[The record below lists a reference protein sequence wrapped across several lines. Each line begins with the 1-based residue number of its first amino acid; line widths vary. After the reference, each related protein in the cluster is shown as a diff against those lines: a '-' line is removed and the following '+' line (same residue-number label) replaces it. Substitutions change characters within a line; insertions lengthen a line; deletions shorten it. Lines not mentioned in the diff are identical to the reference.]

1 MTVVRT
7 TSHQEQPSSCPE
19 RGGSCPAHAHATPS
33 SRTGRSTGRDGVPH
47 HLHGT
52 ARTPGGAHRASGAS
66 TAWSAGA
73 KRARAWR
80 SSAVRLRC
88 FAVGRYLQGLGRA
101 EEQGW
106 WGRGGG
112 WGCSGPV
119 PAARGRGGYAGA
131 VTMAIACASAAA
143 PGIQALNSGPE
154 FRPGIQAWAGE
165 S

>member
-1 MTVVRT
+1 MSREGMTVVRT

-88 FAVGRYLQGLGRA
+88 FAVGPNCRVQ
-101 EEQGW
+101 
-106 WGRGGG
+106 
-112 WGCSGPV
+112 PV
-119 PAARGRGGYAGA
+119 GAG
-131 VTMAIACASAAA
+131 AA
-143 PGIQALNSGPE
+143 PGYAPWVRAPGPAPGSAS
-154 FRPGIQAWAGE
+154 RPGSHARAAVGRISRPGSMCTGQPVHPRRCACDR

>member
-1 MTVVRT
+1 MSREGMTVVRT

-88 FAVGRYLQGLGRA
+88 FAVGPNCRVQ
-101 EEQGW
+101 
-106 WGRGGG
+106 
-112 WGCSGPV
+112 PV
-119 PAARGRGGYAGA
+119 GAG
-131 VTMAIACASAAA
+131 AA
-143 PGIQALNSGPE
+143 PGYAPWVRAPGPAPGSAS
-154 FRPGIQAWAGE
+154 RPGSHARAAVGRISRPGSMCTAHGTPAAIYM
-165 S
+165 

>member
-88 FAVGRYLQGLGRA
+88 FAVGPNCRVQ
-101 EEQGW
+101 
-106 WGRGGG
+106 
-112 WGCSGPV
+112 PV
-119 PAARGRGGYAGA
+119 GAG
-131 VTMAIACASAAA
+131 AA
-143 PGIQALNSGPE
+143 PGYAPWVRAPGPAPGSAS
-154 FRPGIQAWAGE
+154 RPGSHARAAVGRISRPGSMCTADTVHPRRFTCDR

>member
-1 MTVVRT
+1 MSREGMTVVRT

-19 RGGSCPAHAHATPS
+19 RGGSCRAHAHATPS

-88 FAVGRYLQGLGRA
+88 FAVGPNCRVQ
-101 EEQGW
+101 
-106 WGRGGG
+106 
-112 WGCSGPV
+112 PV
-119 PAARGRGGYAGA
+119 GAG
-131 VTMAIACASAAA
+131 AA
-143 PGIQALNSGPE
+143 PGYAPWVRAPGPAPGSAS
-154 FRPGIQAWAGE
+154 RPGSHARAAVGRISRPGSMCTHGAPAAMRM
-165 S
+165 

>member
-88 FAVGRYLQGLGRA
+88 FAVGPNCRVQ
-101 EEQGW
+101 
-106 WGRGGG
+106 
-112 WGCSGPV
+112 PV
-119 PAARGRGGYAGA
+119 GAG
-131 VTMAIACASAAA
+131 AA
-143 PGIQALNSGPE
+143 PGYAPWVRAPGPAPGSAS
-154 FRPGIQAWAGE
+154 RPGSHARAAVGRISRPGSMCTAHGAPAAIYM
-165 S
+165 

>member
-1 MTVVRT
+1 MVRT

-88 FAVGRYLQGLGRA
+88 FAVGPNCRVQ
-101 EEQGW
+101 
-106 WGRGGG
+106 
-112 WGCSGPV
+112 PV
-119 PAARGRGGYAGA
+119 GAG
-131 VTMAIACASAAA
+131 AA
-143 PGIQALNSGPE
+143 PGYAPWVRAPGPAPGSAS
-154 FRPGIQAWAGE
+154 RPGSHARAAVGRISRPGSMCTAARAPAAIYMYM
-165 S
+165 

>member
-1 MTVVRT
+1 VVRT

-88 FAVGRYLQGLGRA
+88 FAVGPNCRVQ
-101 EEQGW
+101 
-106 WGRGGG
+106 
-112 WGCSGPV
+112 PV
-119 PAARGRGGYAGA
+119 GAG
-131 VTMAIACASAAA
+131 AA
-143 PGIQALNSGPE
+143 PGYAPWVRAPGPAPGSAS
-154 FRPGIQAWAGE
+154 RPGSHARAAVGRISRPGSMCTAHGAPAAIYIHVFTCDR
-165 S
+165 SKT

>member
-1 MTVVRT
+1 MSREGMTVVRT

-88 FAVGRYLQGLGRA
+88 FAVGPNCRVQ
-101 EEQGW
+101 
-106 WGRGGG
+106 
-112 WGCSGPV
+112 PV
-119 PAARGRGGYAGA
+119 GAG
-131 VTMAIACASAAA
+131 AA
-143 PGIQALNSGPE
+143 PGYAPWVRAPGPAPGSAS
-154 FRPGIQAWAGE
+154 RPGSHARAAVGRISRPGSMCTAHGAPAAIYM
-165 S
+165 